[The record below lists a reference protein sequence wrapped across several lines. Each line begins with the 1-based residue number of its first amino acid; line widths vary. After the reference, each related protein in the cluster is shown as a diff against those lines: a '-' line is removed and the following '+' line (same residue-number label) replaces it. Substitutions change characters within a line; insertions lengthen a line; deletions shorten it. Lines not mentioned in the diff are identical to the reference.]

1 MTKEIK
7 QNVGTVEVPDTV
19 ESAVALEYSFVE
31 ALVKLDVNVTGIA
44 DDNNVDNLDSET
56 RKNVGSYQSVGHRQT
71 PSVDDIKNAETQ
83 VIFADEDRHKSIFED
98 LNSIAPTVLVKSF
111 DADYKQNKESFDYIA
126 KVVSKQDEGKTIL
139 DNHEKEIKDLSSK
152 VRIDKDVATIAGVVT
167 DQDLIIHASKSYVG
181 QLLEDVGFKAGIS
194 KENENDLPGY
204 MGADYHKLPI
214 SKVAEVN
221 PERLIVMVDEDNQKD
236 FNNFKES
243 DVWNQLDAV
252 KNNRV
257 HEVNRETWAK
267 HRGLVAAEQILE
279 DITQFTE

>member
-1 MTKEIK
+1 M
-7 QNVGTVEVPDTV
+7 
-19 ESAVALEYSFVE
+19 
-31 ALVKLDVNVTGIA
+31 
-44 DDNNVDNLDSET
+44 
-56 RKNVGSYQSVGHRQT
+56 
-71 PSVDDIKNAETQ
+71 
-83 VIFADEDRHKSIFED
+83 IFADEDRHKSIFED

-126 KVVSKQDEGKTIL
+126 KVVSKQYEGKTIL

-236 FNNFKES
+236 FNNLKES

-252 KNNRV
+252 KTIV
-257 HEVNRETWAK
+257 FMKLIVK
-267 HRGLVAAEQILE
+267 HGLNIVV
-279 DITQFTE
+279 

>member
-1 MTKEIK
+1 
-7 QNVGTVEVPDTV
+7 
-19 ESAVALEYSFVE
+19 
-31 ALVKLDVNVTGIA
+31 
-44 DDNNVDNLDSET
+44 
-56 RKNVGSYQSVGHRQT
+56 
-71 PSVDDIKNAETQ
+71 
-83 VIFADEDRHKSIFED
+83 
-98 LNSIAPTVLVKSF
+98 
-111 DADYKQNKESFDYIA
+111 
-126 KVVSKQDEGKTIL
+126 
-139 DNHEKEIKDLSSK
+139 
-152 VRIDKDVATIAGVVT
+152 
-167 DQDLIIHASKSYVG
+167 
-181 QLLEDVGFKAGIS
+181 
-194 KENENDLPGY
+194 

-236 FNNFKES
+236 FNNLKES